1 MEKIWS
7 VLIKYK
13 VRELRPYICLS
24 QFFTW
29 CGFVVGDGRYE
40 NEGR

>member
-24 QFFTW
+24 QFFYLVRI
-29 CGFVVGDGRYE
+29 CSG
-40 NEGR
+40 